1 MHRLSGANKITHK
14 EVYPTP
20 RIDDALDTFPG
31 AEYFTSLD
39 LRSGYVQVA
48 MHEADKEKTA
58 FARPISSP

>member
-1 MHRLSGANKITHK
+1 M
-14 EVYPTP
+14 P